1 MVTVA
6 PLAESEW
13 ARARWLVLAPHPDDE
28 TLGAGALIA
37 TTAAAGR
44 LAGVVFLTDGAGS
57 HPHSDAVSHE
67 RLVLTRREEARLA
80 LEVLCDGRVPDLLFL
95 DWPDAQPHADGS
107 LAALAAAASLADV
120 CLEREVTALA
130 VTALHEPHC
139 DHAAAARL
147 ARGAIGWAGPSV
159 QLFEYQVWADGPP
172 QGAKRAVETDPVD
185 PHLRTR
191 ALDAHRSQLT
201 DLLGPGFRL
210 DPSRRQ
216 MPDRDILYLWDGSD
230 AP

>member
-1 MVTVA
+1 MVAVV
-6 PLAESEW
+6 PIAESEW
-13 ARARWLVLAPHPDDE
+13 AEARWMVLAPHPDDE

-57 HPHSDAVSHE
+57 HPHSEAVSRE
-67 RLVLTRREEARLA
+67 RLVLIRREEARSALA
-80 LEVLCDGRVPDLLFL
+80 VLCGGEAPEIVFL
-95 DWPDAQPHADGS
+95 DWPDARPHADGS
-107 LAALAAAASLADV
+107 LAALASAATLADL
-120 CLEREVTALA
+120 CLDRGVNALA

-147 ARGAIGWAGPSV
+147 ARAAVGWTGPSV
-159 QLFEYQVWADGPP
+159 QLFEYQVWADEPP
-172 QGAKRAVETDPVD
+172 HDAKRAIETGPVEPE
-185 PHLRTR
+185 LRTR

-210 DPSRRQ
+210 DPARRQ
-216 MPDRDILYLWDGSD
+216 MPDRDTLYLWEGSD
-230 AP
+230 AS